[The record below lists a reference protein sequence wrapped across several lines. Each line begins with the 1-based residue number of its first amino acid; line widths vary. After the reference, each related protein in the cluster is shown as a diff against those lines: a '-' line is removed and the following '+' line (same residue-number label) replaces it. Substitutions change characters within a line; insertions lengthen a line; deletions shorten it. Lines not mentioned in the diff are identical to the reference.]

1 MIPQP
6 CSISLSVVYNPG
18 VPPHIVATK
27 LYVPPL
33 RPKSVGRARLIGRLD
48 RGLAG
53 KLTLISAPAGFGKT
67 TLATEWIAGC
77 GRPAAWLSLDE
88 GDGEL
93 KRFLTCLVAALQT
106 IGTDI
111 GAGVL
116 AALSSPQPPPAEP
129 MLTVLL
135 NEAAAIPEAFILVL
149 DDYHVID
156 AKPVDEALAF
166 MLEHLP
172 PRMHLVIAT
181 REDPDLPI
189 ARLRAGG
196 KLTEIRASDLRFTPG
211 EAAEFLNQVMGLDLS
226 AEDVA
231 ALESRTEGWIAG
243 LQMAALS
250 LQGTPHADGF
260 IRAFTGSHRF
270 VLDYLV
276 EEVLQRQS
284 EQVRNFLLQTAI
296 LDRLC
301 GPLCDAVTGQ
311 DDGRGTLETLERRNL
326 FVAPLDDE
334 RRWYRYHRLFAD
346 VLLARA
352 TEEKPDGVSDLHR
365 RASEWYE
372 RNELPEDAIRH
383 ALAARDFGRAADL
396 IELAFPAMDAG
407 FRSAEWLG
415 WVKALPDE
423 VVRSRPVLSAGYAW
437 ALLDGGDME
446 TCEPRLQDA
455 ERRLGAPS
463 TGTVVADQAQ
473 LRSLPASI
481 ATARAYRALALGGI
495 PDTVKYA
502 RQALELA
509 PGEDH
514 QRRGA
519 ASSLLGLAQYA
530 GGDLAAAERSLEGSM
545 AEMRESGGI
554 SEAIGVTFLLADI
567 RTTLGRL
574 REAENAYRSSLRLA
588 LDRGEPLPLA
598 TADLYRGIGE
608 LCLERGDLEAAMQNV
623 LTGKNL
629 AERAMVTDWRYRLCA
644 TQARICEAQGNLDGA
659 MDLLEEAE
667 RHHIRTPLPE
677 VKPLAAMKARLL
689 VRQGRLA
696 EAMAWVRRRGLSA
709 DDEPDYLGE
718 FEHVTLAR
726 VLMAR
731 NDGGAIGLLKRL
743 LGAAEEGGRMGSAME
758 ILVLLALA
766 HKAQG
771 GIRPA
776 FASLERALAL
786 AEPEGYVRTFVDEG
800 PRMAEL
806 LTEMPGKDA
815 YARTLLAAFEKP
827 KAARDPALAEPLSER
842 ELDVLRMLRSDS
854 NGPEIARKLYISL
867 NTMRTHTK
875 NIFSKLGVNN
885 RRAAVRRAEELE
897 LL

>member
-1 MIPQP
+1 M
-6 CSISLSVVYNPG
+6 VYNRG
-18 VPPHIVATK
+18 VQTHILATK
-27 LYVPPL
+27 LYIPPP
-33 RPKSVGRARLIGRLD
+33 RPKTVLRARLIGRLHG
-48 RGLAG
+48 GLHG
-53 KLTLISAPAGFGKT
+53 SLTLISAPAGFGKS
-67 TLATEWIAGC
+67 TLASEWIAGC
-77 GRPAAWLSLDE
+77 GRPVAWLSLDE
-88 GDGEL
+88 GDGGL
-93 KRFLTCLVAALQT
+93 TRFLTCLVAALRT
-106 IGTDI
+106 IGPDI
-111 GAGVL
+111 GTGVL
-116 AALSSPQPPPAEP
+116 AALTSPQPLPAESI
-129 MLTVLL
+129 LTALL
-135 NEAAAIPEAFILVL
+135 NEVAAIPDAFILVL

-156 AKPVDEALAF
+156 AKPVDDALAF
-166 MLEHLP
+166 MLEHMP

-181 REDPDLPI
+181 REDPDLPM

-196 KLTEIRASDLRFTPG
+196 QLTEIRASDLRFTPG

-226 AEDVA
+226 SEDVA

-250 LQGTPHADGF
+250 LQGNPHADGF
-260 IRAFTGSHRF
+260 IRAFTGSNRF

-276 EEVLQRQS
+276 EEVLQRQP
-284 EQVRNFLLQTAI
+284 ERVRSFLLQTAI
-296 LDRLC
+296 LDRLS

-311 DDGRGTLETLERRNL
+311 EDGRRTLETLERRNL

-352 TEEKPDGVSDLHR
+352 TEEKPDGASDLHR
-365 RASEWYE
+365 RASAWYE
-372 RNELPEDAIRH
+372 RNGLPDDAIRH
-383 ALAARDFGRAADL
+383 ALAALDFARAADL

-415 WVKALPDE
+415 WVKVLPDAL
-423 VVRSRPVLSAGYAW
+423 VRSRPVLSAGYAW

-446 TCEPRLQDA
+446 ACEPRLQDA
-455 ERRLGAPS
+455 EWCLGAPS
-463 TGTVVADQAQ
+463 AGTVVVDRVQFK
-473 LRSLPASI
+473 SLPASI
-481 ATARAYRALALGGI
+481 ATARAYRALALGDI

-514 QRRGA
+514 RRRGA

-530 GGDLAAAERSLEGSM
+530 DGDLAAAERSLVGSM
-545 AEMRESGGI
+545 AEMRESGAI
-554 SEAIGVTFLLADI
+554 PEAVGVTFLVADI

-588 LDRGEPLPLA
+588 MDRGDPLPLG
-598 TADLYRGIGE
+598 TADLYRGMGE
-608 LCLERGDLEAAMQNV
+608 LCLERGELEAAMQNV

-629 AERAMVTDWRYRLCA
+629 AEHSMLTDWRHRLCIA
-644 TQARICEAQGNLDGA
+644 QARISEAQGDLDGA
-659 MDLLEEAE
+659 LDLLEEAG
-667 RHHIRTPLPE
+667 RLHIRSPLPE
-677 VKPLAAMKARLL
+677 VRPLAALKARLN

-696 EAMAWVRRRGLSA
+696 EAMAWARERGLST
-709 DDEPDYLGE
+709 DDEPGYLGE

-726 VLMAR
+726 VLIAR
-731 NDGGAIGLLKRL
+731 NEGKAIGLLKRL
-743 LGAAEEGGRMGSAME
+743 LQAAEEGGRLGSAIE

-766 HKAQG
+766 HKGQG
-771 GIRPA
+771 DIRPA
-776 FASLERALAL
+776 LASLERALTL

-800 PRMAEL
+800 RRMAEL
-806 LTEMPGKDA
+806 LTEMSASHRSGTPGMES
-815 YARTLLAAFEKP
+815 YVCTLLAAFGEP
-827 KAARDPALAEPLSER
+827 KAARRPALAEPLSER

-854 NGPEIARKLYISL
+854 NGPEIAQKLYISL

-875 NIFSKLGVNN
+875 NIFNKLGVNS
-885 RRAAVRRAEELE
+885 RRAAVRRAQELD